1 MKKFMI
7 LFLLLATFGQG
18 QAQSTRGLY
27 RVSGS
32 RYGRSTVAGVASNI
46 VTINVTYASAPT
58 APSATFTAL
67 KYNKLAWF
75 QYERD
80 DLLSGTWTDY
90 IFFNGGTTPD
100 GRTYPGKTF
109 TDGCGNKV
117 NWRGSVVANA
127 RSNFNNIDFWGVT
140 GKLSTQQVATMVKV
154 GKWGVMNHGYY
165 HELATTNNFYPPA
178 GPTFSQAGWTIA
190 ENQKFTYTKLKS
202 QDVEYLMRCVVVPTN
217 YAGFTRGADSL
228 KYLGSTSTN
237 ALDGYEGFPRFFD
250 LNTANNGGNFAQEE
264 TLPVIGY
271 SKFNNAG
278 FVQYTRNF
286 QDSWTPNVVNTLK
299 AQFVDLLA
307 KSNANKHL
315 GMRLGTH
322 TGTYPEMS
330 NFFNYADSIA
340 ADRVWFVGMTEQL
353 EYREVKRLAQKTQ
366 FLNGNTLTIRI
377 DLSAVPD
384 VTRFR
389 DMSLLI
395 TGGPIAHITV
405 SGVDSFSYD
414 TVTGLVNVF
423 TEKTKGFP
431 APQ

>member
-1 MKKFMI
+1 MKKIII
-7 LFLLLATFGQG
+7 LFLLLANLSQG
-18 QAQSTRGLY
+18 QAQSVRGLY

-32 RYGRSTVAGVASNI
+32 RYGGSTVAGVASNT
-46 VTINVTYASAPT
+46 VTITVTYASPPIS
-58 APSATFTAL
+58 PSATFAPL

-90 IFFNGGTTPD
+90 VFFNGGTAAD
-100 GRTYPGKTF
+100 GKTYPGKTF

-117 NWRGSVVANA
+117 KWRGSVVSNA
-127 RSNFNNIDFWGVT
+127 RSNFNNIDLWGTT
-140 GKLSTQQVATMVKV
+140 GRLTTQQVATMIKT
-154 GKWGVMNHGYY
+154 GKWGILNHGYY
-165 HELATTNNFYPPA
+165 HEIATTNNFYPPWSA
-178 GPTFSQAGWTIA
+178 TFSQAGWDVT

-217 YAGFTRGADSL
+217 YPGFTRGADSL

-237 ALDGYEGFPRFFD
+237 SLDGYDGIPRFFD
-250 LNTANNGGNFAQEE
+250 LNTANNGGNFAQDE
-264 TLPVIGY
+264 TMPVTGY

-286 QDSWTPNVVNTLK
+286 QDSWTTSIVNTLK

-366 FLNGNTLTIRI
+366 FVNGNRLVIRL

-395 TGGPIAHITV
+395 TGGQITHVTV

-414 TVTGLVNVF
+414 TATGLVNVF

-431 APQ
+431 TP